1 MNSNYKLQV
10 ILPNGVSFFKKKGD
24 YFGEIALVIDSKRT
38 ADVKSSDFTLCEIF
52 TRESYEM
59 LKKEFLDVGKR
70 LKEGLNHLKLSETD
84 RYVKNIKKTFLA
96 PLQEDDVFYFF

>member
-1 MNSNYKLQV
+1 
-10 ILPNGVSFFKKKGD
+10 
-24 YFGEIALVIDSKRT
+24 
-38 ADVKSSDFTLCEIF
+38 LCEIF

-96 PLQEDDVFYFF
+96 PL